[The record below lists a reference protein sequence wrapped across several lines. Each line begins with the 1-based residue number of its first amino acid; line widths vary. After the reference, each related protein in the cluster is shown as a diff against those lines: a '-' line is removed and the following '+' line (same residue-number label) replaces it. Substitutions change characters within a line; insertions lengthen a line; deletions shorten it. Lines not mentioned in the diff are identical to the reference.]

1 MVNPCINPYIMKTIS
16 KNAIA
21 GIFTALALPLL
32 IASCNKKDDVDSD
45 TNTAKNES
53 TVESYYT
60 EINDISDQVARTGN
74 ASGFKVTEDQGT
86 LLSSCA
92 VITFDTS
99 STVSAS
105 NPDTTT
111 IDFGTG
117 CIGNDG
123 KSRSGKIIISSTGR
137 YFDQGTVVTITPQ
150 NYFVNGN
157 GVSGSRIVTNT
168 GNNASGQPTF
178 SVQVSGTVTLANNG
192 GTITWSASRVR
203 TWIAGYDTP
212 LLFADDEISVTGSS
226 NGTNASGGSWTCV
239 INTPLVHKRECR
251 EIVSGTKTV
260 TPSSRPV
267 RLVNY
272 GNGECDDTFEVTIN
286 GNTYT
291 ITMN

>member
-1 MVNPCINPYIMKTIS
+1 MKIIK
-16 KNAIA
+16 KNIIA
-21 GIFTALALPLL
+21 VIFAVLALPLL
-32 IASCNKKDDVDSD
+32 ISSCKKDDIDSD
-45 TNTAKNES
+45 TNTAKSES
-53 TVESYYT
+53 SIEQYYT
-60 EINDISDQVARTGN
+60 EINDISDQVSRTGN
-74 ASGFKVTEDQGT
+74 TSGFKVTEQVAF
-86 LLSSCA
+86 LSSCS

-99 STVSAS
+99 SLVSVN
-105 NPDTTT
+105 NPDTTI

-157 GVSGSRIVTNT
+157 GVSGSRVVTNT
-168 GNNASGQPTF
+168 GNNSSGQPTF
-178 SVQVSGTVTLANNG
+178 TVQVNGTVTLSSG
-192 GTITWSASRVR
+192 EIITWSASRIR
-203 TWIAGYDTP
+203 TWIVGYDTP

-226 NGTNASGGSWTCV
+226 NGTNVNGENWTCL
-239 INTPLVHKRECR
+239 INTPLVHKRSCR
-251 EIVSGTKTV
+251 EIVSGSKTV

-267 RLVNY
+267 RLINY

-291 ITMN
+291 ITIN